1 MPDYYEELEA
11 QLTALTERGAHRR
24 RARTIAKLPRRFPI
38 RGELVAVA
46 ASLLIVVAVA
56 VAVLGTRAGH
66 HHSHRPPTVGHR
78 ASGPAVLHNIYPA
91 ALPTPPGQL
100 VCESPLSAPGRH
112 ASHQGGEVRFYS
124 APPVNTEM
132 FFTARG
138 LRRISRR
145 DRYAVWLVP
154 AAGTLSG
161 GYVLQHGATPRLVG
175 FIEPPVG
182 AAGRVTVT
190 GVLTAGVRG
199 IYKFLLTV
207 ERNSSSRTPGVTV
220 LQGFVNF

>member
-1 MPDYYEELEA
+1 MPDYYEQLEA

-24 RARTIAKLPRRFPI
+24 RRRSIAKLPGRWPV
-38 RGELVAVA
+38 RGELMAVA
-46 ASLLIVVAVA
+46 ASVLIVVAVA
-56 VAVLGTRAGH
+56 VAVLGTRASH
-66 HHSHRPPTVGHR
+66 HHSRRPPTVSHR
-78 ASGPAVLHNIYPA
+78 TSGPAVLHNIYPA
-91 ALPTPPGQL
+91 ALPAPLGEL
-100 VCESPLSAPGRH
+100 VCESPLTASGRH

-138 LRRISRR
+138 LRHISRR
-145 DRYAVWLVP
+145 DRYAVWLLP

-161 GYVLQHGATPRLVG
+161 AYVLQHGAAPQLLG

-182 AAGRVTVT
+182 TAGRVTVT
-190 GVLTAGVRG
+190 GVLTASVQG
-199 IYKFLLTV
+199 IYKLLLTV
-207 ERNSSSRTPGVTV
+207 QRNSSSRTPGVTV